1 MKSRF
6 ISLKKFG
13 RGPDPR
19 FPIPRPD
26 SQSEFNSPA
35 ELQSLMKTETE
46 VIPKSLVDAPAAA
59 SALAESESL
68 ASNGWW
74 QASTDMR
81 REPCTHGLLRDFPR
95 IGEAENTAHRGAP
108 WNRGGLNE

>member
-1 MKSRF
+1 M
-6 ISLKKFG
+6 
-13 RGPDPR
+13 PR
-19 FPIPRPD
+19 RD
-26 SQSEFNSPA
+26 LQSEFNSPA

-68 ASNGWW
+68 PSDGWW

-81 REPCTHGLLRDFPR
+81 RELRTHGLLRDFSG
-95 IGEAENTAHRGAP
+95 IGEAQNTAHRGAS
-108 WNRGGLNE
+108 WSRGGLNE

>member
-6 ISLKKFG
+6 ISSRKFG
-13 RGPDPR
+13 SVPANR
-19 FPIPRPD
+19 F
-26 SQSEFNSPA
+26 SA
-35 ELQSLMKTETE
+35 ELKSLMKTETE